1 MKKTCV
7 FSVIL
12 LSVVLL
18 LFGCAEK
25 ENVFDIMES
34 SPATRI
40 EYRNAGVIRSCTLWS
55 DITVN
60 TMFAQMDLARAD
72 ISIAEEDWIY
82 RLTYNVK
89 EHYRGKREVV
99 CLISADAVSIDGQG
113 YRLPTEEIH
122 TYFVTNFMES
132 LFGNAYT
139 DEEERG
145 TTEAGMPLR

>member
-1 MKKTCV
+1 MRK
-7 FSVIL
+7 SGSLLLSIL
-12 LSVVLL
+12 LPVILL

-34 SPATRI
+34 SPATKI
-40 EYRNAGVIRSCTLWS
+40 EYRNAGEIRSCMLWM

-60 TMFAQMDLARAD
+60 TLFAQMDLTKED
-72 ISIAEEDWIY
+72 VSIEEEDWIY

-99 CLISADAVSIDGQG
+99 CLISADAISIDGQG

-122 TYFVTNFMES
+122 AGFMEIMQS
-132 LFGNAYT
+132 IFENSYT
-139 DEEERG
+139 GEEEEETVEEG
-145 TTEAGMPLR
+145 VSLK